1 MSEEVQP
8 PTVFISVKI
17 TQDYDW
23 IEDDKVILK
32 VQLLLLTG
40 LDSNFNL
47 THSFVI
53 NTYVVE

>member
-17 TQDYDW
+17 IRDYDW

-47 THSFVI
+47 TQSFVI